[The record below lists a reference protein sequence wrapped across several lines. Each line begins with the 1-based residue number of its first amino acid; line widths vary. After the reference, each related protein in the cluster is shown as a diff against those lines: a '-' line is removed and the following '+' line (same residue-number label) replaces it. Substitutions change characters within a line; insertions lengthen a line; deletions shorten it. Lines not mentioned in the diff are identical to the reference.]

1 MADGLTVESV
11 RKAVAFLKDAVL
23 PPEWADWPAI
33 AKAVVRDEMKLG
45 EVGRLVTFYQNTIA
59 AIVQAAVN
67 AEAYA
72 KSLAER
78 LEREHPAC
86 AI

>member
-1 MADGLTVESV
+1 VS
-11 RKAVAFLKDAVL
+11 

-72 KSLAER
+72 KSLTER

-86 AI
+86 VI